1 MEGTVIKRLRER
13 SFSRSFRHPSPPIF
27 KSLLMA
33 RTHASFSRVL
43 GEKSAK
49 SATLSLSPSFFSAP
63 PSPRP
68 PRSKSRTGKMVM
80 APTRIK
86 RKVPPV
92 FLPVFDSRPL
102 LLTLPSSLSG
112 GCSPHLSRK
121 FLEREIRIRLDRYR
135 HRTPVLLLH
144 PLTSLACPQRQLLSS
159 SPLCPP
165 TKILTL
171 AMPRQLF
178 VYRAIFFS
186 FLSKLKIFITQG
198 TRFRASY
205 YTCRSLASKLKL
217 KFESLLRFFARTGN
231 CYDSLRVFSTK
242 YRASSSTDIF
252 IYATVGIFVV

>member
-1 MEGTVIKRLRER
+1 
-13 SFSRSFRHPSPPIF
+13 
-27 KSLLMA
+27 
-33 RTHASFSRVL
+33 
-43 GEKSAK
+43 
-49 SATLSLSPSFFSAP
+49 
-63 PSPRP
+63 
-68 PRSKSRTGKMVM
+68 M

-159 SPLCPP
+159 APLCPP

-171 AMPRQLF
+171 AIPRQFFVFLLF
-178 VYRAIFFS
+178 F
-186 FLSKLKIFITQG
+186 SKLKIFITQD

-217 KFESLLRFFARTGN
+217 KFESLLRFFARTVTTRCVCFQRNIGPG
-231 CYDSLRVFSTK
+231 
-242 YRASSSTDIF
+242 SSTDIF

>member
-1 MEGTVIKRLRER
+1 
-13 SFSRSFRHPSPPIF
+13 
-27 KSLLMA
+27 
-33 RTHASFSRVL
+33 
-43 GEKSAK
+43 
-49 SATLSLSPSFFSAP
+49 
-63 PSPRP
+63 
-68 PRSKSRTGKMVM
+68 M

-159 SPLCPP
+159 APLCPP

-186 FLSKLKIFITQG
+186 FFPNS
-198 TRFRASY
+198 RF
-205 YTCRSLASKLKL
+205 
-217 KFESLLRFFARTGN
+217 LLHKAQDFARPIILVDHWLLN
-231 CYDSLRVFSTK
+231 
-242 YRASSSTDIF
+242 
-252 IYATVGIFVV
+252 

>member
-1 MEGTVIKRLRER
+1 MR
-13 SFSRSFRHPSPPIF
+13 SRR
-27 KSLLMA
+27 K
-33 RTHASFSRVL
+33 V
-43 GEKSAK
+43 GEIGHS
-49 SATLSLSPSFFSAP
+49 LSLSPSFFSAP
-63 PSPRP
+63 PPPRP

-159 SPLCPP
+159 APLCPP

-171 AMPRQLF
+171 SRSPCRDNSLF
-178 VYRAIFFS
+178 IALSFSLFFPNS
-186 FLSKLKIFITQG
+186 RFLLHQ
-198 TRFRASY
+198 AQD
-205 YTCRSLASKLKL
+205 
-217 KFESLLRFFARTGN
+217 FARPIILVDHWLLN
-231 CYDSLRVFSTK
+231 
-242 YRASSSTDIF
+242 
-252 IYATVGIFVV
+252 